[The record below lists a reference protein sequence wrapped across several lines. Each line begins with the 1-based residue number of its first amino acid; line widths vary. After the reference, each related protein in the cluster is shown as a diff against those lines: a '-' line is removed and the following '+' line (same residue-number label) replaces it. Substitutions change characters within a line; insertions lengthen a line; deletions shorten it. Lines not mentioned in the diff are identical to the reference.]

1 MTAIHIQSLNKF
13 FKQKQVL
20 FDIDLHIPNG
30 QMTALLGP
38 SGSGKSTL
46 LRHINALTKADSGSI
61 HIMGNTL
68 QQDGVLAKS
77 SRKQRTKI
85 GFIFQQFNL
94 VNRLSVLD
102 NVLIGSLGCV
112 PLWRSAFKLFTRD
125 EKQKA
130 LACLARVGLESL
142 AYQRAST
149 LSGGQQQR
157 VAIAKVLM
165 QEADI
170 ILADEPI
177 ASLDPESAKTVMQA
191 LRDINQVDGKTVI
204 VTLHQVDYARRYCD
218 YTAALKQGVVQYYG
232 EMKQLQPAFLDAL
245 YGGETDLDTQTL
257 GIGMPSLNLQLN

>member
-68 QQDGVLAKS
+68 QQDGVLAKC
-77 SRKQRTKI
+77 SRKQRAKI

-102 NVLIGSLGCV
+102 NVLIGSLGRV
-112 PLWRSAFKLFTRD
+112 PFWRSAFKLFTTN
-125 EKQKA
+125 EK
-130 LACLARVGLESL
+130 
-142 AYQRAST
+142 
-149 LSGGQQQR
+149 
-157 VAIAKVLM
+157 
-165 QEADI
+165 
-170 ILADEPI
+170 
-177 ASLDPESAKTVMQA
+177 
-191 LRDINQVDGKTVI
+191 
-204 VTLHQVDYARRYCD
+204 
-218 YTAALKQGVVQYYG
+218 
-232 EMKQLQPAFLDAL
+232 
-245 YGGETDLDTQTL
+245 
-257 GIGMPSLNLQLN
+257 